1 MNAYKHFNHAMDPLD
16 WLMVALSVVLVLGFG
31 AYTRRLMKSV
41 ADFVA
46 GGRLAGP
53 YLLAVS
59 RGEMQAG
66 AVVFVAA
73 FEVVTKSGFTL
84 QWWGAISTPF
94 VIVVAISGFVVYR
107 FRETRAMTLAQFF
120 EMRYSNRFRLFAG
133 GLAFFAG
140 LLNFGIIPAVGAR
153 CMVFIFGLPQTFQWL
168 GVTWQ
173 TSVVL
178 MAVLLTVTVF
188 ITLGGMTTLMIT
200 DCIEGM
206 ITQVFYLIIIAA
218 LLFMFDWGQIIETLS
233 GNLPGQSKLNPFDS
247 AANEDFNVYFVL
259 MGILL
264 GVYGTMAWQNSSGF
278 NAAARTPHTAV
289 MGGLLGR
296 WRDSGK
302 SAVIALLAVCA
313 LTFLQHPDFAAA
325 SAGAHATIDSIAD
338 SQTQSQMRVPV
349 ALNHLLPVGVLG
361 VFASV
366 LLLGIFGGDSTHL
379 HSWSGIFVQ
388 DLIVPLRKRPL
399 TPKGHIRVLRLA
411 IIGVALFAF
420 CFGALFQQTEYIF
433 MWWAVTQAIFVG
445 GAGAAII
452 GGLYWKKGT
461 APAAY
466 AAMIAGVVLS
476 LGGIVMRQIYPEFP
490 LNGVEIA
497 FYGMFA
503 AVAIYVVVSLLT
515 CKEDHDMDR
524 LLHRGSY
531 AIKTDLP
538 EAESEP
544 RPPLIVRI
552 IGIGKEFTKWDK
564 VIAVG
569 LFAWTMLWVVVL
581 IIGSAWNAFFP
592 LSDEFWASYWHVV
605 GIGIPVFLCFVTAI
619 WFTSGGVRDIRQ
631 LFTDLRRE
639 QVDALDDGTVV
650 NHRNL
655 NEVAGPSANKD
666 GASGSSGQSLH

>member
-1 MNAYKHFNHAMDPLD
+1 MDPLD
-16 WLMVALSVVLVLGFG
+16 WLMVALSVLLVLSFG
-31 AYTRRLMKSV
+31 AYARRLMKSV

-53 YLLAVS
+53 YLLAVA

-84 QWWGAISTPF
+84 QWWGAIATPF

-107 FRETRAMTLAQFF
+107 FRETRALTLAQFF
-120 EMRYSNRFRLFAG
+120 EMRYSHRFRLFAG

-173 TSVVL
+173 TSLVL

-247 AANEDFNVYFVL
+247 AANEDFNIYFVL

-296 WRDSGK
+296 WRDLGK
-302 SAVIALLAVCA
+302 GAVIALLAVCA

-544 RPPLIVRI
+544 RPPLIIRI

-581 IIGSAWNAFFP
+581 IIGSAWNAFSP
-592 LSDEFWASYWHVV
+592 LSNEFWASYWHVV
-605 GIGIPVFLCFVTAI
+605 GIGIPVFLCLVTAI
-619 WFTSGGVRDIRQ
+619 WFTYGGVRDIRQ
-631 LFTDLRRE
+631 LFTGLRRE

>member
-1 MNAYKHFNHAMDPLD
+1 MDPLD
-16 WLMVALSVVLVLGFG
+16 WLMVALSVLLVLGFG
-31 AYTRRLMKSV
+31 AYARRLMKSV

-53 YLLAVS
+53 YLLAVA

-107 FRETRAMTLAQFF
+107 FRETRALTLAQFF
-120 EMRYSNRFRLFAG
+120 EMRYSHRFRLFAG

-247 AANEDFNVYFVL
+247 AANEDFNIYFVL

-296 WRDSGK
+296 WRDLGK
-302 SAVIALLAVCA
+302 GAVIALLAVCA

-325 SAGAHATIDSIAD
+325 SAGAHATIDSIVD

-524 LLHRGSY
+524 LLHRGRY
-531 AIKTDLP
+531 AVKTDLP
-538 EAESEP
+538 ETESEP
-544 RPPLIVRI
+544 RPPLIIRI

-569 LFAWTMLWVVVL
+569 LFAWTMIWVVVL
-581 IIGSAWNAFFP
+581 IIGSAWNAFSP
-592 LSDEFWASYWHVV
+592 LSNEFWASYWHVV
-605 GIGIPVFLCFVTAI
+605 GIGIPVFLCLVTAI
-619 WFTSGGVRDIRQ
+619 WFTYGGVRDIRQ
-631 LFTDLRRE
+631 LFTGLRRE

-655 NEVAGPSANKD
+655 NEVAATSANKD

>member
-16 WLMVALSVVLVLGFG
+16 WLMVALSVLLVLSFG
-31 AYTRRLMKSV
+31 AYARRLMKSV

-53 YLLAVS
+53 YLLAVA

-107 FRETRAMTLAQFF
+107 FRETRALTLAQFF
-120 EMRYSNRFRLFAG
+120 EMRYSHRFRLFAG

-173 TSVVL
+173 TSLVL

-296 WRDSGK
+296 WRDLGK
-302 SAVIALLAVCA
+302 GAVIALLAVCA

-544 RPPLIVRI
+544 RPPLIIRI

-569 LFAWTMLWVVVL
+569 LFAWTMIWVVVL
-581 IIGSAWNAFFP
+581 IIGSAWNAFSP
-592 LSDEFWASYWHVV
+592 LSNEFWASYWHVV
-605 GIGIPVFLCFVTAI
+605 GIGIPVFLCLVTAI
-619 WFTSGGVRDIRQ
+619 WFTYGGVRDIRQ
-631 LFTDLRRE
+631 LFTGLRRE

-655 NEVAGPSANKD
+655 NEVAATSANKD

>member
-16 WLMVALSVVLVLGFG
+16 WLMVALSVLLVLSFG
-31 AYTRRLMKSV
+31 AYARRLMKSV

-53 YLLAVS
+53 YLLAVA

-107 FRETRAMTLAQFF
+107 FRETRALTLAQFF
-120 EMRYSNRFRLFAG
+120 EMRYSHRFRLFAG

-247 AANEDFNVYFVL
+247 AANEDFNIYFVL

-296 WRDSGK
+296 WRDLGK
-302 SAVIALLAVCA
+302 GAVIALLAVCA

-538 EAESEP
+538 ETESEP
-544 RPPLIVRI
+544 RPPLIIRI

-569 LFAWTMLWVVVL
+569 LFAWTMIWVVVL
-581 IIGSAWNAFFP
+581 IIGSAWNAFSP
-592 LSDEFWASYWHVV
+592 LSNEFWASYWHVV
-605 GIGIPVFLCFVTAI
+605 GIGIPVFLCLVTAI
-619 WFTSGGVRDIRQ
+619 WFTYGGVRDIRQ
-631 LFTDLRRE
+631 LFTGLRRE

-655 NEVAGPSANKD
+655 NEVAATSANKD

>member
-16 WLMVALSVVLVLGFG
+16 WLMVALSVLLVLSFG

-53 YLLAVS
+53 YLLAVA

-84 QWWGAISTPF
+84 QWWGWISAPF

-120 EMRYSNRFRLFAG
+120 EMRYSRRFRLFAG

-188 ITLGGMTTLMIT
+188 ISLGGMTTIMIT

-218 LLFMFDWGQIIETLS
+218 LLFMFDWEQIIETLS

-247 AANEDFNVYFVL
+247 AANEDFNVYFIL

-264 GVYGTMAWQNSSGF
+264 GFYGTMAWQNASGY

-289 MGGLLGR
+289 MAGLLGR

-302 SAVIALLAVCA
+302 SAVIVLLAVCA

-338 SQTQSQMRVPV
+338 PQTQSQMSVPV
-349 ALNHLLPVGVLG
+349 ALNQLLPVGVLG
-361 VFASV
+361 VFASI

-476 LGGIVMRQIYPEFP
+476 LGGIVLRQIYPDFP

-524 LLHRGSY
+524 LLHRGRY
-531 AIKTDLP
+531 AVKTDLP

-544 RPPLIVRI
+544 RPPLIIRI

-592 LSDEFWASYWHVV
+592 LSDEFWASYWHFV

-631 LFTDLRRE
+631 LFADLRRE

-655 NEVAGPSANKD
+655 NEVEGPSANKD
-666 GASGSSGQSLH
+666 GASGSNGQSLH

>member
-1 MNAYKHFNHAMDPLD
+1 MDPLD
-16 WLMVALSVVLVLGFG
+16 WLMVALSVLLVLGFG
-31 AYTRRLMKSV
+31 AYARRLMKSV

-53 YLLAVS
+53 YLLAVA

-107 FRETRAMTLAQFF
+107 FRETRALTLAQFF
-120 EMRYSNRFRLFAG
+120 EMRYSHRFRLFAG

-247 AANEDFNVYFVL
+247 AANEDFNIYFVL

-296 WRDSGK
+296 WRDLGK
-302 SAVIALLAVCA
+302 GAVIALLAVCA

-325 SAGAHATIDSIAD
+325 SAGAHATIDSIVD

-524 LLHRGSY
+524 LLHRGRY
-531 AIKTDLP
+531 AVKTDLP

-544 RPPLIVRI
+544 RPPLIIRI

-569 LFAWTMLWVVVL
+569 LFAWTMIWVVVL
-581 IIGSAWNAFFP
+581 IIGSAWNAFSP
-592 LSDEFWASYWHVV
+592 LSNEFWASYWHVV
-605 GIGIPVFLCFVTAI
+605 GIGIPVFLCLVTAI
-619 WFTSGGVRDIRQ
+619 WFTYGGVRDIRQ
-631 LFTDLRRE
+631 LFTGLRRE

-655 NEVAGPSANKD
+655 NEVAATSANKD

>member
-1 MNAYKHFNHAMDPLD
+1 MDPLN
-16 WLMVALSVVLVLGFG
+16 WLVVALSVLLVISFG
-31 AYTRRLMKSV
+31 VYTRRLMKSV
-41 ADFVA
+41 ADFVT

-53 YLLAVS
+53 YLLAVA
-59 RGEMQAG
+59 RGELQAG

-73 FEVVTKSGFTL
+73 FEVVTRAGFTL
-84 QWWGAISTPF
+84 QWWGWISAPF

-120 EMRYSNRFRLFAG
+120 EMRYSRRFRLFSG

-140 LLNFGIIPAVGAR
+140 LANFGIIPAVGAR
-153 CMVFIFGLPQTFQWL
+153 CMVFIFGLPQTFQWV

-178 MAVLLTVTVF
+178 MAVLLVVTVF
-188 ITLGGMTTLMIT
+188 ITLGGMTTIMIT

-218 LLFMFDWGQIIETLS
+218 LLFMFDWGQIIDTLS
-233 GNLPGQSKLNPFDS
+233 GKLPGQSKLNPFDS
-247 AANEDFNVYFVL
+247 AANKDFNIYYIL

-264 GVYGTMAWQNSSGF
+264 GFYGTMAWQNASGY
-278 NAAARTPHTAV
+278 NAAARNPHTAV
-289 MGGLLGR
+289 MAGLLGR

-313 LTFLQHPDFAAA
+313 LTYLQHPDFAAA
-325 SAGAHATIDSIAD
+325 SAGAHATIESIAD
-338 SQTQSQMRVPV
+338 PQTQSQMSVPV

-379 HSWSGIFVQ
+379 HSWGGIFVQ

-399 TPKGHIRVLRLA
+399 TPKGHIRALRLA

-420 CFGALFQQTEYIF
+420 GFGALFQQTEYIF
-433 MWWAVTQAIFVG
+433 MWWAVTQAIYMG

-461 APAAY
+461 APAAW
-466 AAMIAGVVLS
+466 AAMIAGAVLS
-476 LGGIVMRQIYPEFP
+476 LGGIVLRQINPDFP

-497 FYGMFA
+497 FYGMFV

-531 AIKTDLP
+531 AAETPLP
-538 EAESEP
+538 AAESEP
-544 RPPLIVRI
+544 TPPLIMRL
-552 IGIGKEFTKWDK
+552 IGIGKDFTKWDK
-564 VIAVG
+564 VIALS
-569 LFAWTMLWVVVL
+569 LFVWTMIWVVVL
-581 IIGSAWNAFFP
+581 IIGSVWNAFSP
-592 LSDEFWASYWHVV
+592 LGEEFWAAYWHVV

-619 WFTSGGVRDIRQ
+619 WFTYGGVRDIRRI
-631 LFTDLRRE
+631 FRDLRRA
-639 QVDALDDGTVV
+639 QVDALDDGTVMD
-650 NHRNL
+650 HRNL
-655 NEVAGPSANKD
+655 NEVAGSSANKKE
-666 GASGSSGQSLH
+666 ASRGGGQGLS

>member
-16 WLMVALSVVLVLGFG
+16 WLMVALSVLLVLSFG
-31 AYTRRLMKSV
+31 AYARRLMKSV

-53 YLLAVS
+53 YLLAVA

-107 FRETRAMTLAQFF
+107 FRETRALTLAQFF
-120 EMRYSNRFRLFAG
+120 EMRYSHRFRLFAG

-247 AANEDFNVYFVL
+247 AANEDFNIYFVL

-296 WRDSGK
+296 WRDLGK
-302 SAVIALLAVCA
+302 GAVIALLAVCA

-531 AIKTDLP
+531 AIKTDLL

-544 RPPLIVRI
+544 RPPLIIRI

-569 LFAWTMLWVVVL
+569 LFAWTMIWVVVL
-581 IIGSAWNAFFP
+581 IIGSAWNAFSP
-592 LSDEFWASYWHVV
+592 LSNEFWASYWHVV
-605 GIGIPVFLCFVTAI
+605 GIGIPVFLCLVTAI
-619 WFTSGGVRDIRQ
+619 WFTYGGVRDIRQ
-631 LFTDLRRE
+631 LFTGLRRE

-655 NEVAGPSANKD
+655 NEVAATSANKD

>member
-1 MNAYKHFNHAMDPLD
+1 MDPLD
-16 WLMVALSVVLVLGFG
+16 WLMVALSVLLVLSFG
-31 AYTRRLMKSV
+31 AYARRLMKSV

-53 YLLAVS
+53 YLLAVA

-107 FRETRAMTLAQFF
+107 FRETRALTLAQFF
-120 EMRYSNRFRLFAG
+120 EMRYSHRFRLFAG

-247 AANEDFNVYFVL
+247 AANEDFNIYFVL

-296 WRDSGK
+296 WRDLGK
-302 SAVIALLAVCA
+302 GAVIALLAVCA

-544 RPPLIVRI
+544 RPPLIIRI

-569 LFAWTMLWVVVL
+569 LFAWTMIWVVVL
-581 IIGSAWNAFFP
+581 IIGSAWNAFSP
-592 LSDEFWASYWHVV
+592 LSNEFWASYWHVV
-605 GIGIPVFLCFVTAI
+605 GIGIPVFLCLVTAI
-619 WFTSGGVRDIRQ
+619 WFTYGGVRDIRQ
-631 LFTDLRRE
+631 LFTGLRRE

-655 NEVAGPSANKD
+655 NEVAATSANKD

>member
-1 MNAYKHFNHAMDPLD
+1 MDPLD
-16 WLMVALSVVLVLGFG
+16 WLMVALSVLLVLSFG
-31 AYTRRLMKSV
+31 AYARRLMKSV

-53 YLLAVS
+53 YLLAVA

-107 FRETRAMTLAQFF
+107 FRETRALTLAQFF
-120 EMRYSNRFRLFAG
+120 EMRYSHRFRLFAG

-173 TSVVL
+173 TSLVL

-247 AANEDFNVYFVL
+247 AANEDFNIYFVL

-296 WRDSGK
+296 WRDLGK
-302 SAVIALLAVCA
+302 GAVIALLAVCA

-544 RPPLIVRI
+544 RPPLIIRI

-581 IIGSAWNAFFP
+581 IIGSAWNAFSP
-592 LSDEFWASYWHVV
+592 LSNEFWASYWHVV
-605 GIGIPVFLCFVTAI
+605 GIGIPVFLCLVTAI
-619 WFTSGGVRDIRQ
+619 WFTYGGVRDIRQ
-631 LFTDLRRE
+631 LFTGLRRE

-650 NHRNL
+650 DHRNL
-655 NEVAGPSANKD
+655 NEVAAASANKD
-666 GASGSSGQSLH
+666 GVSRSSGQSLH

>member
-1 MNAYKHFNHAMDPLD
+1 MDPLD
-16 WLMVALSVVLVLGFG
+16 WLMVALSVLLVLSFG
-31 AYTRRLMKSV
+31 AYARRLMKSV

-53 YLLAVS
+53 YLLAVA

-107 FRETRAMTLAQFF
+107 FRETRALTLAQFF
-120 EMRYSNRFRLFAG
+120 EMRYSHRFRLFAG

-247 AANEDFNVYFVL
+247 AANEDFNIYFVL

-296 WRDSGK
+296 WRDLGK
-302 SAVIALLAVCA
+302 GAVIALLAVCA

-524 LLHRGSY
+524 LLHRGRY
-531 AIKTDLP
+531 AVKTDLP
-538 EAESEP
+538 ETESEP
-544 RPPLIVRI
+544 RPPLIIRI

-569 LFAWTMLWVVVL
+569 LFAWTMAWVVVL
-581 IIGSAWNAFFP
+581 IIGSAWNAFSP
-592 LSDEFWASYWHVV
+592 LSNDFWASYWHVV
-605 GIGIPVFLCFVTAI
+605 GIGIPVFLCLVTAI
-619 WFTSGGVRDIRQ
+619 WFTYGGVRDIRQ
-631 LFTDLRRE
+631 LFTGLRRE

-655 NEVAGPSANKD
+655 NEVAATSANKD

>member
-1 MNAYKHFNHAMDPLD
+1 MDPLD
-16 WLMVALSVVLVLGFG
+16 WLMVALSVLLVLGFG
-31 AYTRRLMKSV
+31 AYTRRMMKSV

-53 YLLAVS
+53 YLLAVA

-66 AVVFVAA
+66 AVVFVAS
-73 FEVVTKSGFTL
+73 FEVVTKAGFTL
-84 QWWGAISTPF
+84 QWWGWISAPAAI
-94 VIVVAISGFVVYR
+94 IVAISGFVVYR

-120 EMRYSNRFRLFAG
+120 EMRYSRRFRLFAG

-140 LLNFGIIPAVGAR
+140 LANFGIIPAVGAR
-153 CMVFIFGLPQTFQWL
+153 CMVFIFGLPQTFQWV

-178 MAVLLTVTVF
+178 MAVLLGVTLF
-188 ITLGGMTTLMIT
+188 ITLSGGLITVMIT

-206 ITQVFYLIIIAA
+206 ITQLFYLIIITT

-233 GNLPGQSKLNPFDS
+233 GNPPGQSKLNPFDS
-247 AANEDFNVYFVL
+247 AANEDFNIYYIL

-264 GVYGTMAWQNSSGF
+264 GFYGTMAWQNASGY
-278 NAAARTPHTAV
+278 NAAARTPHTSV
-289 MGGLLGR
+289 MSGLLGR

-325 SAGAHATIDSIAD
+325 SAGAHAAIGSISD
-338 SQTQSQMRVPV
+338 PQTQSQMRVPV
-349 ALNHLLPVGVLG
+349 ALNHLLPAGVLG

-379 HSWSGIFVQ
+379 HSWGGIFVQ

-399 TPKGHIRVLRLA
+399 TPKGHIRALRLA
-411 IIGVALFAF
+411 SIGVALFAF
-420 CFGALFQQTEYIF
+420 GFGALFQQTEYIF
-433 MWWAVTQAIFVG
+433 MWWAVTQAIYMG

-461 APAAY
+461 APAAW
-466 AAMIAGVVLS
+466 AAMISGAVFS
-476 LGGIVMRQIYPEFP
+476 LGGIVLRQINPGFP

-503 AVAIYVVVSLLT
+503 SVAIYVVISLLT

-524 LLHRGSY
+524 LLHRGRY
-531 AIKTDLP
+531 AVKTLLP
-538 EAESEP
+538 EAGSEP
-544 RPPLIVRI
+544 PPPLIMRL

-564 VIAVG
+564 VIALS
-569 LFAWTMLWVVVL
+569 LFVWTMIWVVVL
-581 IIGSAWNAFFP
+581 IIGSVWNAFSP
-592 LSDEFWASYWHVV
+592 LGDEFWASYWHVV

-619 WFTSGGVRDIRQ
+619 WFTFGGVRDIRQ
-631 LFTDLRRE
+631 LFADLRRE

-650 NHRNL
+650 DHRNL
-655 NEVAGPSANKD
+655 NEVAGLSANKD
-666 GASGSSGQSLH
+666 GASRGGGQGLS

>member
-16 WLMVALSVVLVLGFG
+16 WLMVALSVLLVLSFG
-31 AYTRRLMKSV
+31 AYARRLMKSV

-53 YLLAVS
+53 YLLAVA

-107 FRETRAMTLAQFF
+107 FRETRALTLAQFF
-120 EMRYSNRFRLFAG
+120 EMRYSHRFRLFAG

-173 TSVVL
+173 TSLVL

-247 AANEDFNVYFVL
+247 AANEDFNIYFVL

-296 WRDSGK
+296 WRDLGK
-302 SAVIALLAVCA
+302 GAVIALLAVCA

-544 RPPLIVRI
+544 RPPLIIRI

-569 LFAWTMLWVVVL
+569 LFAWTMIWVVVL
-581 IIGSAWNAFFP
+581 IIGSAWNAFSP
-592 LSDEFWASYWHVV
+592 LSNEFWASYWHVV
-605 GIGIPVFLCFVTAI
+605 GIGIPVFLCLVTAI
-619 WFTSGGVRDIRQ
+619 WFTYGGVRDIRQ
-631 LFTDLRRE
+631 LFTGLRRE

-655 NEVAGPSANKD
+655 NEVAATSANKD

>member
-1 MNAYKHFNHAMDPLD
+1 MDPLD
-16 WLMVALSVVLVLGFG
+16 WLMVAVSVLLVLSFG

-53 YLLAVS
+53 YLLAVA

-107 FRETRAMTLAQFF
+107 FRETRALTLAQFF
-120 EMRYSNRFRLFAG
+120 EMRYSHRFRLFAG

-173 TSVVL
+173 TSLVL

-296 WRDSGK
+296 WRDLGK
-302 SAVIALLAVCA
+302 GAVIALLAVCA

-531 AIKTDLP
+531 AIKTDLL

-544 RPPLIVRI
+544 RPPLIIRI

-581 IIGSAWNAFFP
+581 IIGSAWNAFSP
-592 LSDEFWASYWHVV
+592 LGDDFWASYWHVV
-605 GIGIPVFLCFVTAI
+605 GIGIPVFLCLVTAI
-619 WFTSGGVRDIRQ
+619 WFTYGGVRDIRQ
-631 LFTDLRRE
+631 LFTGLRRE

-655 NEVAGPSANKD
+655 NEVAATSANKD

>member
-1 MNAYKHFNHAMDPLD
+1 
-16 WLMVALSVVLVLGFG
+16 
-31 AYTRRLMKSV
+31 V

-53 YLLAVS
+53 YLLAVA

-84 QWWGAISTPF
+84 QWWGWISAPF
-94 VIVVAISGFVVYR
+94 VIIVAISGFVVYR

-120 EMRYSNRFRLFAG
+120 EMRYSRRFRLFAG

-140 LLNFGIIPAVGAR
+140 LANFGIIPAVGAR

-173 TSVVL
+173 TSLVL
-178 MAVLLTVTVF
+178 MAVLLAVTVF
-188 ITLGGMTTLMIT
+188 ITLGGMTTVMIT

-218 LLFMFDWGQIIETLS
+218 LLFMFDWGQIVETLS
-233 GNLPGQSKLNPFDS
+233 GNPPGQSKLNPFDS
-247 AANEDFNVYFVL
+247 AANEDFNIYYIL

-264 GVYGTMAWQNSSGF
+264 GIYGTMAWQNASGY
-278 NAAARTPHTAV
+278 NAAARNPHTAV
-289 MGGLLGR
+289 MAGLLGR

-313 LTFLQHPDFAAA
+313 LTFLQHPDFASA
-325 SAGAHATIDSIAD
+325 SAGAHATIESISD

-361 VFASV
+361 VFAAV

-379 HSWSGIFVQ
+379 HSWGGIFVQ
-388 DLIVPLRKRPL
+388 DLVVPLRKRPL
-399 TPKGHIRVLRLA
+399 SPKGHIRVLRLA
-411 IIGVALFAF
+411 IVGVALFAF

-433 MWWAVTQAIFVG
+433 MWWAVTQAIYMG

-461 APAAY
+461 VQAAW
-466 AAMIAGVVLS
+466 AAMVAGAVFS
-476 LGGIVMRQIYPEFP
+476 LGGIVLRQINPDFP

-515 CKEDHDMDR
+515 CKEDHDMDC
-524 LLHRGSY
+524 LLHRGRY
-531 AIKTDLP
+531 AVQIPPP

-544 RPPLIVRI
+544 PPPLIIRL

-564 VIAVG
+564 VIAIS
-569 LFAWTMLWVVVL
+569 LFAWTMIWVVVL
-581 IIGSAWNAFFP
+581 VIGSAWNAFSP
-592 LSDEFWASYWHVV
+592 LGAEFWADYWHVV

-619 WFTSGGVRDIRQ
+619 WFTYGGVRDIRR
-631 LFTDLRRE
+631 LFADLRRE
-639 QVDALDDGTVV
+639 QVDVLDDGTVV
-650 NHRNL
+650 DHRNL
-655 NEVAGPSANKD
+655 SEVAGASANKEE
-666 GASGSSGQSLH
+666 ASRR

>member
-1 MNAYKHFNHAMDPLD
+1 
-16 WLMVALSVVLVLGFG
+16 MVAVSVLLVLSFG

-53 YLLAVS
+53 YLLAVA

-107 FRETRAMTLAQFF
+107 FRETRALTLAQFF
-120 EMRYSNRFRLFAG
+120 EMRYSHRFRLFAG

-173 TSVVL
+173 TSLVL

-296 WRDSGK
+296 WRDLGK
-302 SAVIALLAVCA
+302 GAVIALLAVCA

-531 AIKTDLP
+531 AIKTDLL

-544 RPPLIVRI
+544 RPPLIIRI

-581 IIGSAWNAFFP
+581 IIGSAWNAFSP
-592 LSDEFWASYWHVV
+592 LGDDFWASYWHVV
-605 GIGIPVFLCFVTAI
+605 GIGIPVFLCLVTAI
-619 WFTSGGVRDIRQ
+619 WFTYGGVRDIRQ
-631 LFTDLRRE
+631 LFTGLRRE

-655 NEVAGPSANKD
+655 NEVAATSANKD

>member
-1 MNAYKHFNHAMDPLD
+1 
-16 WLMVALSVVLVLGFG
+16 
-31 AYTRRLMKSV
+31 
-41 ADFVA
+41 
-46 GGRLAGP
+46 
-53 YLLAVS
+53 
-59 RGEMQAG
+59 
-66 AVVFVAA
+66 
-73 FEVVTKSGFTL
+73 
-84 QWWGAISTPF
+84 
-94 VIVVAISGFVVYR
+94 
-107 FRETRAMTLAQFF
+107 
-120 EMRYSNRFRLFAG
+120 
-133 GLAFFAG
+133 
-140 LLNFGIIPAVGAR
+140 
-153 CMVFIFGLPQTFQWL
+153 
-168 GVTWQ
+168 
-173 TSVVL
+173 
-178 MAVLLTVTVF
+178 
-188 ITLGGMTTLMIT
+188 
-200 DCIEGM
+200 
-206 ITQVFYLIIIAA
+206 
-218 LLFMFDWGQIIETLS
+218 
-233 GNLPGQSKLNPFDS
+233 
-247 AANEDFNVYFVL
+247 
-259 MGILL
+259 
-264 GVYGTMAWQNSSGF
+264 
-278 NAAARTPHTAV
+278 
-289 MGGLLGR
+289 
-296 WRDSGK
+296 
-302 SAVIALLAVCA
+302 
-313 LTFLQHPDFAAA
+313 
-325 SAGAHATIDSIAD
+325 
-338 SQTQSQMRVPV
+338 
-349 ALNHLLPVGVLG
+349 VLG
-361 VFASV
+361 VFASI

-476 LGGIVMRQIYPEFP
+476 LGGIVLRQIYPDFP

-524 LLHRGSY
+524 LLHRGRY
-531 AIKTDLP
+531 AVKTDLP

-544 RPPLIVRI
+544 RPPLIIRI

-569 LFAWTMLWVVVL
+569 LFAWTMIWVVVL

-592 LSDEFWASYWHVV
+592 LSDEFWASYWHFV

-631 LFTDLRRE
+631 LSGELGILPETREELLWLGKLR
-639 QVDALDDGTVV
+639 QTATPGYWQMASAALKYAPLLLAAQA
-650 NHRNL
+650 R
-655 NEVAGPSANKD
+655 VAPPC
-666 GASGSSGQSLH
+666 